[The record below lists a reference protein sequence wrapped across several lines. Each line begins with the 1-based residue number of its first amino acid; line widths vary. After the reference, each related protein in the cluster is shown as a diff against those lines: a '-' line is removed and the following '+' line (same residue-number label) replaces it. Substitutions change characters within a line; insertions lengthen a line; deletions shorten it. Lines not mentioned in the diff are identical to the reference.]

1 MGRLER
7 HLMRHLSTETILQFL
22 DARQETELQ
31 PGEAREKVRDEAQK
45 KLRDDARVELS
56 ETEAHL
62 GRCER
67 CRDQAEELRALVAF
81 LEEDRGNE
89 PDPAALDQSLKLFQ
103 PVVRLGRE
111 SGARRIPDIARC
123 VFDSYSRPAEG
134 VRDAGILP
142 RQLLYR
148 AGAIDVDLRIETV
161 GGRTSLVGQLLSE
174 ADSFPA
180 STEVRLEAA
189 GQVRSRTSTN
199 ALGEFS
205 FEDLPPEA
213 FHLALDLPEGEL
225 RLFCVNRPALT

>member
-1 MGRLER
+1 
-7 HLMRHLSTETILQFL
+7 MRHLSTETILQYL
-22 DARQETELQ
+22 EARAETE
-31 PGEAREKVRDEAQK
+31 PPDEAREKFREA
-45 KLRDDARVELS
+45 
-56 ETEAHL
+56 EAHL

-67 CRDQAEELRALVAF
+67 CREQADGLRTLVGF
-81 LEEDRGNE
+81 LDEDRRNE
-89 PDPAALDQSLKLFQ
+89 PDPTSLDQSLKLFQ
-103 PVVRLGRE
+103 PVFRPGRE
-111 SGARRIPDIARC
+111 SGARRILQIARC

-134 VRDAGILP
+134 VRDAGVLP

-148 AGAIDVDLRIETV
+148 AGGVDVDLWIEAV

-180 STEVRLEAA
+180 ATEVRLEAA
-189 GQVRSRTSTN
+189 GEVRSRTSTN